1 VGRLAHRALGDGT
14 LLKHSASDTWPYS
27 AACYALLYA
36 GEADG
41 SSAALNRA
49 IELSQQQGSPVAFGH
64 LSRVRGTAHYLR
76 GDLLE
81 AQADLESAIESYSE
95 AYEHGLPWT
104 LAFLVLCL
112 LERGDLAG
120 AGRMLALAGDEER
133 WRAQPS
139 FRAYLYALGRLR
151 AAQGRRRDG
160 FEALLDCG
168 REALRMNF
176 PNPAASP
183 WRSDAALL
191 AAHLGERDRA
201 DELVAEDLR
210 LARAFG
216 APHAVGAALRTTGLI
231 EGGDRGLDQLAASVR
246 VLDGSG
252 FNLELA
258 RSLSEQGAALR
269 RRGRRRDALEPLR
282 RGLDLASRCG
292 ALVLAK
298 RAREELIA
306 CGARPRRE
314 RIGGVDAL
322 TASELR
328 VARMAAEGMTNREIA
343 QALFVTIRTVTTHL
357 GHVYQKLDV
366 SSREQLPNAIAAD
379 PGS

>member
-1 VGRLAHRALGDGT
+1 MLARELADLPEGDDDLCLELRVLHITLGRDRAAARPRPRLSAVAEDDASGRTHSEPLLLIHLAYEAAATGARRSDVVARLAHRALADGT
-14 LLKHSASDTWPYS
+14 LLKQSARDTWPYS

-36 GEADG
+36 GEADQW
-41 SSAALNRA
+41 SAALGRA

-64 LSRVRGTAHYLR
+64 LSRVRGTVHYLR

-81 AQADLESAIESYSE
+81 AQADLESAIKTYTQ

-104 LAFLVLCL
+104 LVFLVLCL

-120 AGRMLALAGDEER
+120 ADRMLALAGDEER

-160 FEALLDCG
+160 FQALLDCG
-168 REALRMNF
+168 REALRMSF

-210 LARAFG
+210 LAGAFG
-216 APHAVGAALRTTGLI
+216 AAHAIGAALRTTGLI
-231 EGGDRGLDQLAASVR
+231 NGGDRGLDQLAESVA
-246 VLDGSG
+246 VLDGSD

-258 RSLSEQGAALR
+258 RSLCEQGAALR
-269 RRGRRRDALEPLR
+269 RSGRRRDALEPLR
-282 RGLDLASRCG
+282 RGLTLPRAAARSSWRSGCG
-292 ALVLAK
+292 
-298 RAREELIA
+298 R
-306 CGARPRRE
+306 
-314 RIGGVDAL
+314 
-322 TASELR
+322 S
-328 VARMAAEGMTNREIA
+328 
-343 QALFVTIRTVTTHL
+343 
-357 GHVYQKLDV
+357 
-366 SSREQLPNAIAAD
+366 
-379 PGS
+379 